1 MTEPRDPPAATRE
14 LGHIST
20 SWVQSSPTHGFA
32 ARGSIHR
39 LSRLLA
45 IGLPTLTVVF
55 AVVMAGFLLAET
67 IADAVATR
75 VLRIAGI
82 TVLLLLIVDSLMLA
96 CILSLGSRMETPSS
110 AELGSASP
118 DAPASPYPPKHNT
131 LASRVQNRE

>member
-1 MTEPRDPPAATRE
+1 MTETRDPPAATRE
-14 LGHIST
+14 LGHVSAPWGHT
-20 SWVQSSPTHGFA
+20 SHAHRFA

-39 LSRLLA
+39 LRRILA

-96 CILSLGSRMETPSS
+96 CILSLGLRAETPSS
-110 AELGSASP
+110 AELGNASP
-118 DAPASPYPPKHNT
+118 DAPAPPSPPKHDT